1 MMLDDTCYFLSFDD
15 YDTAYVTM
23 LILNSQLVKT
33 FLKNIAFLDT
43 KRPYTKKVLKRVDLG
58 KCLKSLTFDDL
69 KEIEKYLKLER
80 YLTIEKIN
88 EYKEYILNL

>member
-15 YDTAYVTM
+15 YDAAYITM

>member
-1 MMLDDTCYFLSFDD
+1 MLDDTCYFLSFDD

-88 EYKEYILNL
+88 E

>member
-43 KRPYTKKVLKRVDLG
+43 KRPYTKKVLKRIDIG
-58 KCLKSLTFDDL
+58 KCLKSLTFDEL
-69 KEIEKYLKLER
+69 KEIEGDLKLESH
-80 YLTIEKIN
+80 LTIEKIN

>member
-88 EYKEYILNL
+88 EYKKYILNL

>member
-1 MMLDDTCYFLSFDD
+1 MLDDTCYFLSFDD

-88 EYKEYILNL
+88 EYKKYILNL